1 MKRQEPEI
9 DRLLGTV
16 DQVMQRRVAALH
28 PEAPVG
34 DAVREL
40 ERAGVSGG
48 PVVESGRVVG
58 MVSFSDLFEAVGVP
72 RARVSTSGPWH
83 RFEHWV
89 GASPL
94 RVRDVMTRHVV
105 ILQTGTPLSQAA
117 EAMWTHGVNRIPIVT
132 PEGTLVGIV
141 ARDDVIRAVAEAGR
155 RSRAVPAHPGAS
167 RMEPDP

>member
-1 MKRQEPEI
+1 MKRQEREI

-16 DQVMQRRVAALH
+16 DQVMQRRVAVLH
-28 PEAPVG
+28 PEAPVV
-34 DAVREL
+34 DAVRQL
-40 ERAGVSGG
+40 ERTGVSGG
-48 PVVESGRVVG
+48 PVVESGRVIG

-72 RARVSTSGPWH
+72 KARAATSGPWH

-89 GASPL
+89 AASPL

-105 ILQTGTPLSQAA
+105 VLPTGTPVSEAA
-117 EAMWTHGVNRIPIVT
+117 EVMQTHGVNRIPIVT

-155 RSRAVPAHPGAS
+155 RSRPVPVHPGAS

>member
-1 MKRQEPEI
+1 MKRQTREI

-16 DQVMQRRVAALH
+16 DEVMQRRVAILH
-28 PEAPVG
+28 PDAPVG
-34 DAVREL
+34 DALRQL

-58 MVSFSDLFEAVGVP
+58 MVSFTDLFEAVGVP
-72 RARVSTSGPWH
+72 RARASTSGPWH

-89 GASPL
+89 AASPL

-105 ILQTGTPLSQAA
+105 VLPTGASVSEAA
-117 EAMWTHGVNRIPIVT
+117 EAMRTHGVNRVPIVT
-132 PEGTLVGIV
+132 QEGNLVGIV
-141 ARDDVIRAVAEAGR
+141 ARDDVIRAVAEAGGRGR
-155 RSRAVPAHPGAS
+155 RAPVHPGAS